1 MSFFPFKNN
10 THDLW
15 TCFQY
20 LKEVHVHID
29 TGWAGHNIPVYVSIA
44 CQVLTRASHDW
55 CRHHSW
61 TLPDAE
67 VRDTQNW
74 GQLGGAT
81 WKEVEDQHSLLTDE
95 MLHLSLWVSYGIS
108 TPQQDTS
115 SARGGFSSPAFLF
128 STVTAFCPIIIA
140 HEACTICNKWLHMKQ
155 YARKKPGNEASLGMR
170 PVNHSNT
177 TQTHMQT

>member
-108 TPQQDTS
+108 TIQPTKSLSKLRLWSWSCAGIGLIYADFNNNKLVSITYITLS
-115 SARGGFSSPAFLF
+115 KPWRLRLGKLGITRLH
-128 STVTAFCPIIIA
+128 STV
-140 HEACTICNKWLHMKQ
+140 
-155 YARKKPGNEASLGMR
+155 YS
-170 PVNHSNT
+170 
-177 TQTHMQT
+177 